1 MQVEWYGQS
10 AFRLS
15 DGERT
20 VVIDPFDVEVLRG
33 HTRWDY
39 PAIDV
44 DADVLLVTHEHG
56 DHNAVEVVG
65 GGAGGA
71 PVILRSTAGTH
82 ESPIGTVTGIA
93 SEHDEVAGTQRGP
106 NTLFVFAFGG
116 LRVAHLGDLGQGQ
129 LRPEQAAA
137 LGTVDLLFVPVGG
150 GPTIGADQATDIAAT
165 TSAKITVPMHYR
177 TERIDFLEP
186 VDAFAAQARHVVTL
200 DGASFDTGAVANGDG
215 PVVVI
220 PAAPGA

>member
-1 MQVEWYGQS
+1 MHVEWYGQS

-15 DGERT
+15 DGDRT
-20 VVIDPFDVEVLRG
+20 VVIDPFDAAALRSR
-33 HTRWDY
+33 TRWDY
-39 PAIDV
+39 PDIATE
-44 DADVLLVTHEHG
+44 ADVLLVTHEHG

-65 GGAGGA
+65 GDPAI
-71 PVILRSTAGTH
+71 VRSTAGTH
-82 ESPIGTVTGIA
+82 ASPIGEVVAIA
-93 SEHDEVAGTQRGP
+93 SEHDDVAGTQRGH
-106 NTLFVFAFGG
+106 NTMLVFDFGG
-116 LRVAHLGDLGQGQ
+116 LRVAHLGDLGQAQ

-150 GPTIGADQATDIAAT
+150 GPTIGADQAADIAAT
-165 TSAKITVPMHYR
+165 TSARITVPMHYR

-186 VDAFAAQARHVVTL
+186 VDAFAAQARHVVKL
-200 DGASFDTGAVANGDG
+200 DAAAFDTAAIDGDG